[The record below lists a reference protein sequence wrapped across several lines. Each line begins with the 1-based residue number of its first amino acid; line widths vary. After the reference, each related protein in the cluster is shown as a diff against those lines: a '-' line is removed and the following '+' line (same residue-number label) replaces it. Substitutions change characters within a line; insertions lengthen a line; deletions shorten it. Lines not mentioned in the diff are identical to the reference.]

1 MMITLVLS
9 SNMKRMLKDN
19 VLVRK
24 LTGIETA
31 GSLNIL
37 FTDKTGTLTKGEL
50 EVVGVMF
57 GNLDYYKEKDRL
69 KNNFTYYN
77 LLKRSILSNTDCL
90 YDENKKIWI
99 GGNATDKAL
108 VNYFNPSTY
117 NIKKLKEVPF
127 DSKNKYS
134 YTKVLDSGKEITYY
148 KGAPE
153 VLLNKCKYYILPN
166 GKTTPFINKN
176 SIIDVVNKYAN
187 MGIRV
192 LMICIEKDNK
202 YLMLHR
208 TKKKND
214 INKDKWLG
222 IGGKFE
228 EGESPEECIVREV
241 MEETGLK
248 LNSYKLRTIVTY
260 VSTNWETEY
269 MYVFTSNDFTGDLI
283 ECDEGDLQWIDKK
296 EVTKL
301 NTWEGDKIFVEK
313 LQKDSRFFTVKFEY
327 DGDKLVRYNLKEY

>member
-1 MMITLVLS
+1 M
-9 SNMKRMLKDN
+9 
-19 VLVRK
+19 
-24 LTGIETA
+24 
-31 GSLNIL
+31 
-37 FTDKTGTLTKGEL
+37 
-50 EVVGVMF
+50 
-57 GNLDYYKEKDRL
+57 
-69 KNNFTYYN
+69 
-77 LLKRSILSNTDCL
+77 ILSTLC
-90 YDENKKIWI
+90 Y
-99 GGNATDKAL
+99 
-108 VNYFNPSTY
+108 
-117 NIKKLKEVPF
+117 
-127 DSKNKYS
+127 
-134 YTKVLDSGKEITYY
+134 
-148 KGAPE
+148 
-153 VLLNKCKYYILPN
+153 
-166 GKTTPFINKN
+166 
-176 SIIDVVNKYAN
+176 
-187 MGIRV
+187 
-192 LMICIEKDNK
+192 IEKDNK

-248 LNSYKLRTIVTY
+248 INSYQLRTIVTY
-260 VSTNWETEY
+260 VSTNWETAY

-283 ECDEGDLQWIDKK
+283 ECNEGDLQWIDKK